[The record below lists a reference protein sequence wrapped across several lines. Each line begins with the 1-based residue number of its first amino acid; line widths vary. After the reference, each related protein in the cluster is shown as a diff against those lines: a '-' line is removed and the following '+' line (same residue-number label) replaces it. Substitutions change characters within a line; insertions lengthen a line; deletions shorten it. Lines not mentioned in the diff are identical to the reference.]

1 MGWRSRQKYDTAVLS
16 MIYLSGEG
24 ESGALNVKGN
34 FHRAP
39 HRGAGVMFVPSA
51 RSLPTRESPTGD
63 VTLSR
68 HRVSQRLYRSG
79 SWQLSAV

>member
-1 MGWRSRQKYDTAVLS
+1 MCNALVQTFKLRQPDLWRSRQKYDTAFLS

-39 HRGAGVMFVPSA
+39 HRGAKKN
-51 RSLPTRESPTGD
+51 
-63 VTLSR
+63 
-68 HRVSQRLYRSG
+68 
-79 SWQLSAV
+79 